1 MGVMKQAALALSP
14 RETLVA
20 DTHMLVRDELR
31 PGMAVL
37 LLVLQVGI
45 QHAQTHGRKGN
56 EEGQFLPGLVAT
68 TLKKKKSVTREH
80 LPRILS
86 EQRKSLTS
94 VSGDGR
100 RSSYGSITGS
110 RLGNGTQ

>member
-20 DTHMLVRDELR
+20 DTHMLVRDEFR

-45 QHAQTHGRKGN
+45 QHAQTHGRKGD

-68 TLKKKKSVTREH
+68 
-80 LPRILS
+80 
-86 EQRKSLTS
+86 TS

>member
-14 RETLVA
+14 RETLIA
-20 DTHMLVRDELR
+20 DTHMLVRDEFR

-45 QHAQTHGRKGN
+45 QHAQTHGRKGD

-68 TLKKKKSVTREH
+68 TLKRKKKKCHS
-80 LPRILS
+80 
-86 EQRKSLTS
+86 
-94 VSGDGR
+94 
-100 RSSYGSITGS
+100 
-110 RLGNGTQ
+110 